1 MIEEI
6 QKSMTNNSFPQ
17 YQVLWTQVWQGLS
30 LLLHKKNI
38 NIVRNLVFIYIYIYI
53 YIYISWNIKIDLKT

>member
-17 YQVLWTQVWQGLS
+17 YQMLWTQVWQGLS

-38 NIVRNLVFIYIYIYI
+38 NIVRNLVYIYI

>member
-17 YQVLWTQVWQGLS
+17 YQMLWTQVWQGLS

-38 NIVRNLVFIYIYIYI
+38 NIVRNLVYIYIYI
-53 YIYISWNIKIDLKT
+53 YIYLGI